1 MSDYDSSSSSS
12 SSSSS
17 TGRSVELTT
26 VGNPIF
32 LTGDADNDDEF
43 IEVDFG
49 SGGGSGGGLSSP
61 TRVPSDDAADD
72 DDDDGDPRNKSGFGE
87 GADLV
92 EVRGFWQKLKR
103 KVSHALYDPTLPRE
117 VQLFR
122 RENVCIVLCYVLV
135 GFFQGVTTGVMNV
148 YPLELGATEAQQATI
163 KVLRAFPATFKLV
176 YGFISD
182 AVPLMGYRRKGYMF
196 LGWSLSSVAMALLTV
211 TPVPTIPFLSF
222 MYLLFG
228 FGFWV
233 ADVMADALVAEK
245 AKLEPEG
252 SQGTLQSTC
261 YAFRFFFLMIGVIIA
276 TYLYEVIDVH
286 VIFATLALAPP
297 AVIWVPWTWL
307 YVSEATPPPFFSLS
321 LFWVNGL
328 PACVR
333 ARARAFFLSSFPPF
347 LPPPARSSVLT
358 SCLTH
363 SLTHSHAP
371 LPFLA
376 RMLSFFPSFP
386 FLFCGLP
393 NSQEERYAQ
402 VAPVRSQVHAIWK
415 TVSSRSVF
423 QPMAFVYLFNVVQF
437 GNAAW
442 SQYLYTVLEFS
453 TAQLNSILV
462 ISEVL
467 LFVGVVAYKQYMRG
481 WSWRNVYWMV
491 IIANCFFSVLQI
503 MLIRGANRAM
513 GIGDFWFALGDEA
526 MVEFAAGVQFL
537 PCTIMMVHLCPK
549 GSEGVSYAMFT
560 TMNNVAL
567 NLSSMLSTS
576 LLGIWDVSKE
586 TMMEGDL
593 SGLVKL
599 TILTTCMQTSG
610 CLFLPLLP
618 KYKRD
623 LEALVDL
630 GHSRRAGIIFL
641 TILGVSMLCM
651 ITTSFL
657 NILAPG

>member
-1 MSDYDSSSSSS
+1 
-12 SSSSS
+12 
-17 TGRSVELTT
+17 
-26 VGNPIF
+26 
-32 LTGDADNDDEF
+32 
-43 IEVDFG
+43 
-49 SGGGSGGGLSSP
+49 
-61 TRVPSDDAADD
+61 
-72 DDDDGDPRNKSGFGE
+72 
-87 GADLV
+87 
-92 EVRGFWQKLKR
+92 
-103 KVSHALYDPTLPRE
+103 
-117 VQLFR
+117 
-122 RENVCIVLCYVLV
+122 
-135 GFFQGVTTGVMNV
+135 
-148 YPLELGATEAQQATI
+148 
-163 KVLRAFPATFKLV
+163 
-176 YGFISD
+176 
-182 AVPLMGYRRKGYMF
+182 
-196 LGWSLSSVAMALLTV
+196 
-211 TPVPTIPFLSF
+211 
-222 MYLLFG
+222 
-228 FGFWV
+228 
-233 ADVMADALVAEK
+233 
-245 AKLEPEG
+245 
-252 SQGTLQSTC
+252 
-261 YAFRFFFLMIGVIIA
+261 
-276 TYLYEVIDVH
+276 
-286 VIFATLALAPP
+286 
-297 AVIWVPWTWL
+297 
-307 YVSEATPPPFFSLS
+307 
-321 LFWVNGL
+321 
-328 PACVR
+328 
-333 ARARAFFLSSFPPF
+333 
-347 LPPPARSSVLT
+347 
-358 SCLTH
+358 
-363 SLTHSHAP
+363 
-371 LPFLA
+371 
-376 RMLSFFPSFP
+376 
-386 FLFCGLP
+386 
-393 NSQEERYAQ
+393 
-402 VAPVRSQVHAIWK
+402 
-415 TVSSRSVF
+415 
-423 QPMAFVYLFNVVQF
+423 MAFVYLFNVVQF